1 MKRMSKFCLELGIVM
16 SLFVACA
23 NVKTELPEE
32 PKITANGDSTLI
44 VYLSRTRNTEVLAEI
59 IQQNVGGRLVSLE
72 LVNPYPD
79 DYNTTVSQ
87 VAEENRTGFLPPL
100 ETFVDSIEKY
110 KLVFIGFPTWGMQLP
125 PPIKSFL
132 NQYDFQGKTVV
143 PFNTN
148 AGYGI
153 GSSFDTVRQLCPR
166 STILEGFTTRGGIER
181 DGVLFVMEGEK
192 EVQVKA
198 QVKEWLEQ
206 IGLL

>member
-1 MKRMSKFCLELGIVM
+1 MERMSKFCLELGIIM

-32 PKITANGDSTLI
+32 QKITANGDSTLI
-44 VYLSRTRNTEVLAEI
+44 VYLSRTRNTETLAEI
-59 IQQNVGGRLVSLE
+59 IHQNVGGRLISLE

-87 VAEENRTGFLPPL
+87 VAEENRTGFLPAL

-110 KLVFIGFPTWGMQLP
+110 KLLFIGFPTWGMQLP
-125 PPIKSFL
+125 PPMKSFL
-132 NQYDFQGKTVV
+132 NQYNLQGKTVV

-153 GSSFDTVRQLCPR
+153 GSSFDTVSQLCPR
-166 STILEGFTTRGGIER
+166 STILEGFSTRGGIER

-192 EVQVKA
+192 EVQIKA